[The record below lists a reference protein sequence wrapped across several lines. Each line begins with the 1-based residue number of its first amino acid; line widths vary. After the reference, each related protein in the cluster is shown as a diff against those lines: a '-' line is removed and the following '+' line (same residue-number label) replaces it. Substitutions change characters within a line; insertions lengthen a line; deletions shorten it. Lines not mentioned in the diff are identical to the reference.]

1 MLREVAFPNDWQ
13 LRLAMSDKAA
23 DRMAAYRCG
32 LGNVQVAYSRMFD
45 GLIDFDDDENEVDY
59 LNLDPDDWEKN
70 DFTPDIEKVL
80 EENGYRLTSECETDG
95 DILSFTCVKDA

>member
-1 MLREVAFPNDWQ
+1 MTDFNAYVDLMEPNNEI
-13 LRLAMSDKAA
+13 LKYPLSN
-23 DRMAAYRCG
+23 G
-32 LGNVQVAYSRMFD
+32 
-45 GLIDFDDDENEVDY
+45 DENEVDY

-70 DFTPDIEKVL
+70 DFTPDIKKVL

>member
-1 MLREVAFPNDWQ
+1 MTDFNAYVDLMEPNNEILEYPLSNGDDVCFHI
-13 LRLAMSDKAA
+13 RI
-23 DRMAAYRCG
+23 
-32 LGNVQVAYSRMFD
+32 FD
-45 GLIDFDDDENEVDY
+45 GPIDFDDDENEVDY

-70 DFTPDIEKVL
+70 DFTPDIKKVL

>member
-1 MLREVAFPNDWQ
+1 MTDFNAYVDLMEPNNEILKYPLSNGDDVSFHI
-13 LRLAMSDKAA
+13 RI
-23 DRMAAYRCG
+23 
-32 LGNVQVAYSRMFD
+32 FD
-45 GLIDFDDDENEVDY
+45 GPIDFEDDENEVDY

-70 DFTPDIEKVL
+70 DFTPDIKKVL

>member
-1 MLREVAFPNDWQ
+1 MTDFNAYVDLMEPNNEI
-13 LRLAMSDKAA
+13 LKYPLSNGA
-23 DRMAAYRCG
+23 DACFHIRI
-32 LGNVQVAYSRMFD
+32 FD
-45 GLIDFDDDENEVDY
+45 GPIDFDDDENEVDY

-70 DFTPDIEKVL
+70 DFTPDIKKVL

>member
-1 MLREVAFPNDWQ
+1 MTDFNAYVDLMEPNNEILKYPLSNGDDVCFHI
-13 LRLAMSDKAA
+13 RI
-23 DRMAAYRCG
+23 
-32 LGNVQVAYSRMFD
+32 FD
-45 GLIDFDDDENEVDY
+45 GPIDFDDDGNEVDY

-70 DFTPDIEKVL
+70 DFTPDIKKVL

>member
-1 MLREVAFPNDWQ
+1 MTDFNAYVDLMEPNNEILKYPLSNGDDVCSHI
-13 LRLAMSDKAA
+13 RI
-23 DRMAAYRCG
+23 
-32 LGNVQVAYSRMFD
+32 FD
-45 GLIDFDDDENEVDY
+45 GPIDFDDDENEVDY

-70 DFTPDIEKVL
+70 DFTPDIKKVL

>member
-1 MLREVAFPNDWQ
+1 MRYLKYPLSNGDDVCFHIRI
-13 LRLAMSDKAA
+13 
-23 DRMAAYRCG
+23 
-32 LGNVQVAYSRMFD
+32 FD
-45 GLIDFDDDENEVDY
+45 GPIDFDDDENEVDY